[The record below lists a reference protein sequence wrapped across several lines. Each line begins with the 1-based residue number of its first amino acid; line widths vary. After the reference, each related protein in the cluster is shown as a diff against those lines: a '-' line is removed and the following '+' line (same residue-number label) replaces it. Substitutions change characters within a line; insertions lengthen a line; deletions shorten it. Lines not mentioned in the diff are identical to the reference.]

1 MAAAAA
7 AGPTVSYFSF
17 SFFFGALI
25 MIAGVLGPL
34 AFTLHKQ
41 KLRSKRAN

>member
-1 MAAAAA
+1 MAQQGG
-7 AGPTVSYFSF
+7 GPAVSYFSF

-34 AFTLHKQ
+34 AFTHKQ
-41 KLRSKRAN
+41 KLRSQRAN

>member
-1 MAAAAA
+1 MAPQGG
-7 AGPTVSYFSF
+7 GPAVSYFSF

>member
-1 MAAAAA
+1 MAQQGG
-7 AGPTVSYFSF
+7 GPAVSYFSF

-41 KLRSKRAN
+41 KLRSKRVN